1 MKIYAKHLYFKTMIQ
16 LNGKA
21 KEDFKE
27 WLFETYSYQD
37 LSVLYPLH
45 LSNAL
50 IIEFFDSVG
59 IIINIVNQDLQ
70 RWFYYVIKTIER
82 IEGFN
87 LVRTRQ
93 EATIQAIK
101 KANDI
106 YNENNSMQM

>member
-1 MKIYAKHLYFKTMIQ
+1 MILTRKCKEKFLEWNEEQDALISTYAIKQGLINEVI
-16 LNGKA
+16 L
-21 KEDFKE
+21 
-27 WLFETYSYQD
+27 
-37 LSVLYPLH
+37 
-45 LSNAL
+45 NAL

-70 RWFYYVIKTIER
+70 RWFYYEIKTTER
-82 IEGFN
+82 IQGFN

-106 YNENNSMQM
+106 YNERFE